1 VQQGVA
7 HAQPRAILRDP
18 ATLRS
23 IVSAGSRAR
32 SGVMTFGSF
41 NKRDRRCK
49 PNPGKHIEAAPRRCP
64 IVRDSSKAGSS
75 TRARDG
81 IVNLAA
87 RDMLVVSVAR
97 RFGSEGPLL
106 AYCAALL

>member
-1 VQQGVA
+1 MQQGVA
-7 HAQPRAILRDP
+7 HAQPGAILRDP

-41 NKRDRRCK
+41 NKRSSEQTESWKTHRSRTAEV
-49 PNPGKHIEAAPRRCP
+49 PYRQRF
-64 IVRDSSKAGSS
+64 SKAGSS